1 MKSFTKSALTLGAV
15 ITLGSALAGCQ
26 SIDNMVHGRSPCAP
40 AVASN
45 PCAAK
50 NPCAPKANPCAP
62 AAVSNP
68 CAAQNPCA
76 ATPH

>member
-1 MKSFTKSALTLGAV
+1 MKSFAKSALTLGAV
-15 ITLGSALAGCQ
+15 IALGGSLSACQ
-26 SIDNMVHGRSPCAP
+26 SVDNMLHGRNPCAP

-50 NPCAPKANPCAP
+50 NPCKPKA
-62 AAVSNP
+62 NP

-76 ATPH
+76 AAPH

>member
-50 NPCAPKANPCAP
+50 NPCAPKANPCA
-62 AAVSNP
+62 
-68 CAAQNPCA
+68 AQNPCA